1 MYGNIMQDVNNV
13 PTPDHDLLGKWDL
26 YYHLLHDKSWDLSSY
41 KTIMKDIDTVEKV
54 ISINEKIPEN
64 VVKYSMLFIMRSGI
78 KPMWEDPKNRSG
90 GCFSFKVINKQVYNA
105 WKALVYAL
113 CGETLFMNPLHSK
126 LVNGITIS
134 PKKNFCIIKVWLEN
148 CNIQDPSSMVD
159 IPNLQKAG
167 CLFKKH
173 EPEF

>member
-1 MYGNIMQDVNNV
+1 MDIKTVYDAIHMINEVQFEII
-13 PTPDHDLLGKWDL
+13 K
-26 YYHLLHDKSWDLSSY
+26 
-41 KTIMKDIDTVEKV
+41 KTI
-54 ISINEKIPEN
+54 
-64 VVKYSMLFIMRSGI
+64 LFVMRDKI
-78 KPMWEDPKNRSG
+78 KPMWEDPRNRAG

-148 CNIQDPSSMVD
+148 CNIQDPSSMID
-159 IPNLQKAG
+159 IQNL
-167 CLFKKH
+167 
-173 EPEF
+173 